1 MCIFASLLSVAELSS
16 QTRDYRVNK
25 AWNIYY
31 AVIKYAPTPF

>member
-1 MCIFASLLSVAELSS
+1 MRMFTSLLSVAELSS

-31 AVIKYAPTPF
+31 VTTKYVPTPF